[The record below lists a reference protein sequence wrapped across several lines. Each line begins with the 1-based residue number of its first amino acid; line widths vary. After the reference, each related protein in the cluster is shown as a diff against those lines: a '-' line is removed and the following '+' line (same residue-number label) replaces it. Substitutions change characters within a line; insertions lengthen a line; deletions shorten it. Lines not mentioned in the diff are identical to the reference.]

1 MIVLLVLE
9 MLVARQRTWLEWLNP
24 MTRARRW
31 LAFGSIVWLIVST
44 LLLLQ
49 AFREKTQ
56 LSAVFAIYLLLTV
69 ACSAVAFV
77 MYGIDK
83 RRAVKAKPRISER
96 TLHLLALAGG
106 WPGAYL
112 GSRLFRHKTL
122 KVSFRIVFW
131 LTVAVHLMVIGYGI
145 WCGWWWIAIKALLQS
160 QSLASGLA
168 DDTGWPVG

>member
-1 MIVLLVLE
+1 M
-9 MLVARQRTWLEWLNP
+9 ARQRTWLEWLNP
-24 MTRARRW
+24 LTRARRW
-31 LAFGSIVWLIVST
+31 FTFGSIVWLIGST
-44 LLLLQ
+44 LLLIQ
-49 AFREKTQ
+49 ALRDKTQ
-56 LSAVFAIYLLLTV
+56 LSGMFAIYLLLTV
-69 ACSAVAFV
+69 ACSGIVFV
-77 MYGIDK
+77 LYGIDK

-96 TLHLLALAGG
+96 TLHLFALAGG

-131 LTVAVHLMVIGYGI
+131 LTVTVHLIVIGYGI

-160 QSLASGLA
+160 QSFASGLT

>member
-1 MIVLLVLE
+1 M
-9 MLVARQRTWLEWLNP
+9 ARQLTWLEWLNP
-24 MTRARRW
+24 LTRVQRW
-31 LAFGSIVWLIVST
+31 FTFGAIVWLIGAT
-44 LLLLQ
+44 LLLVQ

-56 LSAVFAIYLLLTV
+56 LSALFAIYLLLTV
-69 ACSAVAFV
+69 ACSAVVFV
-77 MYGIDK
+77 LYGIDK
-83 RRAVKAKPRISER
+83 RRAIKVKPRISER
-96 TLHLLALAGG
+96 TLHLFALAGG

-122 KVSFRIVFW
+122 KVSFRVVFW

-160 QSLASGLA
+160 QGFASGLA